1 MSRYLSYVLR
11 NVLRNRIRTALSLM
25 GMAIAVG
32 IFCFLASIE
41 SSMKSAVDRVAQTT
55 LLVMN
60 EKDQW

>member
-11 NVLRNRIRTALSLM
+11 NVLRNRVRTALSLA

-41 SSMKSAVDRVAQTT
+41 SSMEGAVDRASQTT